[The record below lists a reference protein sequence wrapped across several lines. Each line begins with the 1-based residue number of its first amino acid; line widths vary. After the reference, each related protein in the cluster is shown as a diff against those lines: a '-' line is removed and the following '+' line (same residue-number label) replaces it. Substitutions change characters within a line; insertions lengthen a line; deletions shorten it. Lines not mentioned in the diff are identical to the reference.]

1 MSDNIKY
8 IDVDSEEFENAPKA
22 LRDQVKKLQA
32 GLTAEK
38 QRADGLQR
46 QVASHALADVLT
58 GFKNPKRVEK
68 DLLSDDVDPTDK
80 AAVEAWL
87 SENGDDYGR
96 AEAPVESSEVP
107 SGKPSVDEATQAAY
121 RDLQGVQSLQRQS
134 SDLSPL
140 DKAKAEITP
149 EMSPQEVYDVLVKNG
164 N

>member
-1 MSDNIKY
+1 MSDEIKY
-8 IDVDSEEFENAPKA
+8 IDVDSEEFESSPKP

-32 GLTAEK
+32 ALTAAK
-38 QRADGLQR
+38 TRADGLQR

-68 DLLSDDVDPTDK
+68 DLLADDVDPTDK
-80 AAVEAWL
+80 AAVETWI

-96 AEAPVESSEVP
+96 AEAPVEQSQTQQQSTVSEEVKA
-107 SGKPSVDEATQAAY
+107 GYGQI
-121 RDLQGVQSLQRQS
+121 QGVQNLQRQS
-134 SDLSPL
+134 ADLSPL